1 MGSFTWL
8 RADKNISKNE
18 QANICYGEKIKVL
31 VPNEFGGGCIKGE
44 YLDYGLVEEA
54 DGNQYDLYEL
64 VAIWKKQTCRTWLS
78 KCEFKGCRRRRNV

>member
-31 VPNEFGGGCIKGE
+31 IPNEFGGGCIEG
-44 YLDYGLVEEA
+44 
-54 DGNQYDLYEL
+54 
-64 VAIWKKQTCRTWLS
+64 
-78 KCEFKGCRRRRNV
+78 